1 MCEPE
6 YHCEPEEICR
16 IHQETNAEIRSI
28 LTELDARAAGD
39 EELEALVIRLR
50 ETLGKRFLLNGIV
63 DEQRREE

>member
-28 LTELDARAAGD
+28 LAQLGDHIAGD
-39 EELEALVIRLR
+39 EKAESLIIHLR
-50 ETLGKRFLLNGIV
+50 EVLSKRFLLNGIA
-63 DEQRREE
+63 DYQRGEE